1 MRDKKVNTMKCREAR
16 QLFYPWLDGELAKE
30 EARRLQEH
38 LRECPACAGE
48 LADWQAITLALRGMS
63 RAVAPPEGFSA
74 QVMSR
79 LKESLSAQEAY
90 SASEA
95 SAGPEVPARHV
106 HKAAEPAAAGG
117 LPGAKV
123 FPAAQAGDFGRK
135 KGHTARIW
143 TPGRWWQGLSGTWRK
158 GVAAAAAAVILLAG
172 SASFAARYW
181 WPPAGLNGLPVVV
194 DNSGQS
200 EQTPGSGN
208 AIVKTDKPGGD
219 VPANSN
225 NEPRETQTPG
235 ERENAPAGPRDRVDK
250 TNNDDNRFHVPAAP
264 GRAANGEGQKSRPE
278 QPRQS
283 DNKQGVAIAANTG
296 QSVSSKA
303 GSGVAI
309 EPRVFLNQT
318 RTIESTLLKVQVAD
332 LQAAKKTLLAAAGG
346 SSYQSFGRQRVDG
359 HTVEI
364 LRFVVPVERATSF
377 TATASGLGRVMDRQ
391 QQSQDISQQ
400 FASTLDRYQALIAKR
415 NQTTDGAEADALDQ
429 QIKSLEQQLAAWDQ
443 EAGQQVVV
451 VWLQE

>member
-1 MRDKKVNTMKCREAR
+1 MCNKKVNTMKCREAR
-16 QLFYPWLDGELAKE
+16 QLFYPWLDGEVAEE

-63 RAVAPPEGFSA
+63 KPVAPPEGFSA

-79 LKESLSAQEAY
+79 LKESA
-90 SASEA
+90 
-95 SAGPEVPARHV
+95 VP
-106 HKAAEPAAAGG
+106 
-117 LPGAKV
+117 LPGA
-123 FPAAQAGDFGRK
+123 GRRK
-135 KGHTARIW
+135 DTTRRVW
-143 TPGRWWQGLSGTWRK
+143 TPGSWWQGLSGTWRK
-158 GVAAAAAAVILLAG
+158 GVAAAAAVVILLAG

-200 EQTPGSGN
+200 EQTPGSGST
-208 AIVKTDKPGGD
+208 IVKTDKPGGD
-219 VPANSN
+219 VPAGLN
-225 NEPRETQTPG
+225 NGSRDTQATG
-235 ERENAPAGPRDRVDK
+235 ERENAPPGVRDKVDK
-250 TNNDDNRFHVPAAP
+250 ANKEGGRSNEPAAP
-264 GRAANGEGQKSRPE
+264 GRAANGGGQKSRPE

-283 DNKQGVAIAANTG
+283 DSKQGVAIAANTG

-303 GSGVAI
+303 GSGGAV

-332 LQAAKKTLLAAAGG
+332 LQAAKKTLLAAAGD
-346 SSYQSFGRQRVDG
+346 SSCQSFGRQRVDG

-400 FASTLDRYQALIAKR
+400 FASTLDRYRALIAKR
-415 NQTTDGAEADALDQ
+415 NQMTEEADIAALDRE
-429 QIKSLEQQLAAWDQ
+429 IKSLEQQLAAWDQ

>member
-1 MRDKKVNTMKCREAR
+1 MKCREAR
-16 QLFYPWLDGELAKE
+16 QLFYPWLDGELGKE

-38 LRECPACAGE
+38 LQECPACAEE
-48 LADWQAITLALRGMS
+48 LAGWQVIASALKGMS
-63 RAVAPPEGFSA
+63 RAAAPPEGFSA

-79 LKESLSAQEAY
+79 LKESLSDQKAY
-90 SASEA
+90 SAGGA
-95 SAGPEVPARHV
+95 STGSRLPADGGHMPAGAAASGKQR
-106 HKAAEPAAAGG
+106 KAAIIPGSP
-117 LPGAKV
+117 LPGA
-123 FPAAQAGDFGRK
+123 GRGK
-135 KGHTARIW
+135 DATRRVW
-143 TPGRWWQGLSGTWRK
+143 TPGSWWEGLSGTWRK

-172 SASFAARYW
+172 SAGFAARYW
-181 WPPAGLNGLPVVV
+181 WPAGVLNSSPVVV
-194 DNSGQS
+194 DNSAGHSGQA
-200 EQTPGSGN
+200 SGKDDTIAN
-208 AIVKTDKPGGD
+208 TGKPGQD
-219 VPANSN
+219 VPANLN
-225 NEPRETQTPG
+225 NGPRGTQTPG
-235 ERENAPAGPRDRVDK
+235 RQENAPAGPRDRGDK
-250 TNNDDNRFHVPAAP
+250 ANKEGDRSNEPAAP
-264 GRAANGEGQKSRPE
+264 GRAANGGVQKSRPE

-296 QSVSSKA
+296 QSVSSKS
-303 GSGVAI
+303 GSGGAI

-318 RTIESTLLKVQVAD
+318 RTIESTLLKVQVSD

-400 FASTLDRYQALIAKR
+400 FASTLDRYQTLIAKR